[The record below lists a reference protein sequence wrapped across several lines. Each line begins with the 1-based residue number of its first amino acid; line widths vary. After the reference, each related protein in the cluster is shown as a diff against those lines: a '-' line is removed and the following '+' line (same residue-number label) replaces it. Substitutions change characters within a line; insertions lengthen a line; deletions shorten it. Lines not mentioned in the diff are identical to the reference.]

1 MMKTVQFTEWIL
13 SLHAKLIY
21 LNYLG
26 KLEEKVMKI
35 INLLYIDFSCKLCNI
50 RLIKTLITNNINYQN
65 VIVCNI
71 SNLNIKILNLNG
83 GSQQY

>member
-35 INLLYIDFSCKLCNI
+35 INHFYIDFSCKLCNI